1 MQKILIHTE
10 FIKLDAL
17 LKYAGLCETGGEA
30 KELVQGGAVK
40 VNGEVCTMRGKK
52 CRPGDTVELDGQP
65 IEIGMDS
72 SAMSAPENRS
82 GPSCA
87 RSYPRRE
94 ANSGW
99 ESAFIVSP
107 GFNIEFPLRRAGG
120 QARRRAGRCVSP
132 SAGR

>member
-52 CRPGDTVELDGQP
+52 CRPGDTVELDGQT
-65 IEIGMDS
+65 IEIGCPSHFAQRPLETGWLDTITS
-72 SAMSAPENRS
+72 
-82 GPSCA
+82 SCA
-87 RSYPRRE
+87 KTMAQLYCGP
-94 ANSGW
+94 
-99 ESAFIVSP
+99 
-107 GFNIEFPLRRAGG
+107 
-120 QARRRAGRCVSP
+120 
-132 SAGR
+132 